1 MIGPPDVAQPWM
13 PRAARDGDACLWHV
27 SIAGGASRRGC
38 VAAGVP
44 GFFYGPA
51 GTIETFW
58 RENDEWISAVI
69 TMAVAFA
76 LAYVVDHAFQRRAEH
91 LATSLVRGEVSPE
104 TATRLRFV
112 RRLIY
117 AVILLIGLAIAL
129 SQFSGINRIAASILA
144 SGVVAAAI
152 IGFAARQTLANFV
165 AGVMLAITQ
174 PIRVGDWVTFEDDY
188 GVVEDVRL
196 NYTILRGPGEQ
207 RILIPNER
215 LASGV
220 MRNDTLK
227 VEAVGVEVDVWIPPA
242 ADAARAVE
250 VLSGEGDVAV
260 AETVPWGVRL
270 AVAGGMV
277 PPPERGPG
285 EAALRARCHARLRE
299 EGLLEGFGGPER
311 S

>member
-1 MIGPPDVAQPWM
+1 MM
-13 PRAARDGDACLWHV
+13 L
-27 SIAGGASRRGC
+27 
-38 VAAGVP
+38 
-44 GFFYGPA
+44 
-51 GTIETFW
+51 GTIEEFW
-58 RENDEWISAVI
+58 RENDEWISAVV
-69 TMAVAFA
+69 TMLLAFA
-76 LAYVVDHAFQRRAEH
+76 LAYVVDHAFQRRAER
-91 LATSLVRGEVSPE
+91 LASSLVRGDVSPE
-104 TATRLRFV
+104 TATRLRFM
-112 RRLIY
+112 RRFIY

-196 NYTILRGPGEQ
+196 NYTVLRGPGEQ

-227 VEAVGVEVDVWIPPA
+227 VEAVGVEIDVWIPPA

-250 VLSGEGDVAV
+250 VLSGEGSVAV

-270 AVAGGMV
+270 AVAGGTV
-277 PPPERGPG
+277 APPERRSG

>member
-1 MIGPPDVAQPWM
+1 MTV
-13 PRAARDGDACLWHV
+13 
-27 SIAGGASRRGC
+27 
-38 VAAGVP
+38 
-44 GFFYGPA
+44 
-51 GTIETFW
+51 GTFEEFW
-58 RENDEWISAVI
+58 EANKEWISAVI
-69 TMAVAFA
+69 TMALAFL
-76 LAYVVDHAFQRRAEH
+76 LAYLIDRAFQRRGEK
-91 LATSLVRGEVSPE
+91 LASSLVKGDMSRE

-112 RRLIY
+112 RRFIY
-117 AVILLIGLAIAL
+117 AVILLLGLAIAL

-174 PIRVGDWVTFEDDY
+174 PVRVGDWVIVEGEY

-196 NYTILRGPGEQ
+196 NYTILRGAGEQ
-207 RILIPNER
+207 RILVPNEK
-215 LASGV
+215 LAAGV
-220 MRNDTLK
+220 MKNDTLK
-227 VEAVGVEVDVWIPPA
+227 VDAVGVEVDVWIPPA

-270 AVAGGMV
+270 NVSGGMV
-277 PPPERGPG
+277 PPPDRGAG
-285 EAALRARCHARLRE
+285 ETALRARCHARLRE
-299 EGLLEGFGGPER
+299 EGLLEGFSGSGR

>member
-1 MIGPPDVAQPWM
+1 MT
-13 PRAARDGDACLWHV
+13 L
-27 SIAGGASRRGC
+27 
-38 VAAGVP
+38 
-44 GFFYGPA
+44 
-51 GTIETFW
+51 GTIEEFW
-58 RENDEWISAVI
+58 RSNDEWIAAVI
-69 TMAVAFA
+69 TMALAIL
-76 LAYVVDHAFQRRAEH
+76 LAYLVDRAFQRRADR
-91 LATSLVRGEVSPE
+91 LASALVRGDLSPE

-112 RRLIY
+112 RRFIY
-117 AVILLIGLAIAL
+117 AVILLIGVALAL
-129 SQFSGINRIAASILA
+129 SQFSGINRVAASVLA

-174 PIRVGDWVTFEDDY
+174 PIRVGDWVEFDDNY

-196 NYTILRGPGEQ
+196 NYTILRAAGEQ

-215 LASGV
+215 LAAGV
-220 MRNDTLK
+220 MKNDTLM
-227 VEAVGVEVDVWIPPA
+227 VDAVGLEVDVWIPPG

-250 VLSGEGDVAV
+250 VLGDQGDVAL

-270 AVAGGMV
+270 AVSGGTV
-277 PPPERGPG
+277 APSERGAG

-299 EGLLEGFGGPER
+299 EGLLEGFGLQNR